1 MKTVI
6 EELKQRMIAKSTKI
20 IDQKKIYKELNGGEF
35 RTNDIPNT
43 EESRR
48 YWGDIW
54 TVEKEH
60 NKDAEWLAE
69 LRDEVKGGH
78 TQERVTIR
86 VTTRKKFDNVWSNA
100 SEK

>member
-1 MKTVI
+1 MN
-6 EELKQRMIAKSTKI
+6 S
-20 IDQKKIYKELNGGEF
+20 GEF
-35 RTNDIPNT
+35 RTNDIPNA

-60 NKDAEWLAE
+60 NKDAEWLAG

-78 TQERVTIR
+78 TQGRVTISAEKI
-86 VTTRKKFDNVWSNA
+86 KKQSREMPNWKSPGKDGVQGYWM
-100 SEK
+100 KI